1 MQPQRPRCRT
11 TARDHG
17 GPYGHLRRTQAS
29 GDAPGLSPADTSAG
43 GASGRRASVWTGGR
57 FRVRGRHAAN
67 VPQRTASATVVERD
81 SL

>member
-29 GDAPGLSPADTSAG
+29 GDALALSPADTQGDAT
-43 GASGRRASVWTGGR
+43 SGRRVTS
-57 FRVRGRHAAN
+57 
-67 VPQRTASATVVERD
+67 
-81 SL
+81 